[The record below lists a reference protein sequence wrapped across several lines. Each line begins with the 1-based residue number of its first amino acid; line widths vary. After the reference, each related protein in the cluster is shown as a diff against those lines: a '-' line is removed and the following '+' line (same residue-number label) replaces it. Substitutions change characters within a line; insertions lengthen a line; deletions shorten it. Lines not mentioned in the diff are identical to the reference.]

1 MKFRSFFWTITV
13 GSVTIFLVSMVGL
26 GWMASNSAV
35 NLLKGGVNTFPSGVV
50 FVPKQAPAM
59 VSLLANPEK
68 INALR
73 QVSLPLKDRQG
84 DRQQWQQ
91 WEQDW
96 AAKIGLDYLKDLKP
110 WLGEEMTLA
119 ITTLDSD
126 RNPKNGVQPGYL
138 LAAQTK
144 NIDLAQ
150 ESLRNLYGSLDQVS
164 VEQYKGANIIA
175 TSKAS
180 RVWSGVVVGNFVL
193 FANQPQILREAINQ
207 AQAVNLNLEQSSY
220 YQTALNNI
228 SQPHIGIGY
237 IDVLGLSAWLDKT
250 AITTLSN
257 HPQTLLVSLSV
268 KRSDLAAKTWLIETQ
283 DNFNDYSI
291 NELNKSFL
299 NNPELQQIFASLP
312 FDSNNS
318 AYINIKAGKSLLED
332 QIPLYKISKL
342 AIQSLFPHLKA
353 IAVKKLGKVNNISR
367 VNILFE
373 LD

>member
-13 GSVTIFLVSMVGL
+13 GAITIFLIGMVGL
-26 GWMASNSAV
+26 GWMASKSAV
-35 NLLKGGVNTFPSGVV
+35 NLLKGGVNTFPSGTA
-50 FVPKQAPAM
+50 FIPKQAPAV

-84 DRQQWQQ
+84 DRLEWQQ
-91 WEQDW
+91 LEQDL
-96 AAKIGLDYLKDLKP
+96 AAKIGLNYPRDIKP
-110 WLGEEMTLA
+110 WLGEEITLA

-126 RNPKNGVQPGYL
+126 RNFNNGVQPGYL
-138 LAAQTK
+138 VVAQAK
-144 NIDLAQ
+144 NTDLAQ

-164 VEQYKGANIIA
+164 VEKYKGANIIV

-180 RVWSGVVVGNFVL
+180 HVWSGVVVGNFVL
-193 FANQPQILREAINQ
+193 FANQPQILKEAINQ
-207 AQAVNLNLEQSSY
+207 AQAIDLNLEQSDY
-220 YQTALNNI
+220 YQTTLNNI

-257 HPQTLLVSLSV
+257 HPQTLLVSLSI
-268 KRSDLAAKTWLIETQ
+268 KRADLAAKTWLIEAE
-283 DNFNDYSI
+283 DKSNNYSR
-291 NELNKSFL
+291 NKSFL

-318 AYINIKAGKSLLED
+318 AYINIKEGKSLLED
-332 QIPLYKISKL
+332 RIPLYKLSKL

-353 IAVKKLGKVNNISR
+353 IAIKNLGKENNISR
-367 VNILFE
+367 ANILFK